1 MKKLPCIIFVCLFFS
16 LQAGAQTFAMFA
28 HGNGKQQQAILDSIG
43 YTNTHLALE
52 SMTKEA
58 DLLLDKIQKKGY
70 LEATYF
76 LTKPIVDSVCH
87 FQFELRSRTQSAH
100 LNIKEVKPLYAN
112 SSYSITND
120 TIIIPYVELTK
131 LLDFGLKKLETKGE
145 SLSKLQVTQISKR
158 KNHLVGLIAYL
169 PVKSRRLNAL
179 VIKGMNHFPDGYLK
193 NLSRLYKKNPFNQVL
208 VNKLKKEFDSYPFC
222 TQIKHPEIQFT
233 TDSTSLYIYVQKRNA
248 NTFDGF
254 IGFSN
259 SETKNVT
266 LSGYVDVL
274 FQNIVNTGES
284 VSITWKSNGNQQ
296 KSFTGLVELPYLF
309 NSPFALKTQLH
320 LFKQDSTFQNTKTAL
335 QLGYY
340 IRFHKRLYLGYQS
353 SESSDIQNTNSAS
366 LSDFKNHFTTLSYEY
381 INHNSTDLFFSEKTK
396 LKIECGTGSRN
407 TLTKKNT
414 QYFISS
420 NLKHD
425 WALNDKNH
433 LVIKNELFYLQS
445 DSFLLNELARFGGI
459 NSLVGFNENSLQAN
473 FYSITRTEYRYKIAP
488 SLYWSVLVDYGLYQ
502 DQTISIKSSTL
513 AGLGTGIKLATK
525 TGILSLYYGAGSTQ
539 NQSFNSNNSLFH
551 VSLTSFF

>member
-1 MKKLPCIIFVCLFFS
+1 LFFGF
-16 LQAGAQTFAMFA
+16 QAGAQSFTMIV
-28 HGNGKQQQAILDSIG
+28 HGNEKHEQAIIDSIG
-43 YTNTHLALE
+43 YAKKHLVID

-58 DLLLDKIQKKGY
+58 NLLLEKIQKKGY

-76 LTKPIVDSVCH
+76 LSKPIVDSVYH
-87 FQFELRSRTQSAH
+87 FQFELRTSTQTAH
-100 LNIKEVKPLYAN
+100 LNIKEVTSLFSN
-112 SSYSITND
+112 SNYPATND
-120 TIIIPYVELTK
+120 TIIIPYIELTK

-158 KNHLVGLIAYL
+158 KNHLVGVIAYL
-169 PVKSRRLNAL
+169 PEKSRTLNAL
-179 VIKGMNHFPDGYLK
+179 VIKGMNHFPAGYLK
-193 NLSRLYKKNPFNQVL
+193 NLSRLYKKTPFNHAL

-222 TQIKHPEIQFT
+222 TQLKYPEIQFT
-233 TDSTSLYIYVQKRNA
+233 TDSTSLYIYAQKRNA

-259 SETKNVT
+259 SETKNIT

-296 KSFTGLVELPYLF
+296 KSFAGLIELPYLF

-320 LFKQDSTFQNTKTAL
+320 LFKQDSTFQNTKTAM
-335 QLGYY
+335 QIGYY

-366 LSDFKNHFTTLSYEY
+366 LADFKNHFTTLSYAY
-381 INHNSTDLFFSEKTK
+381 INHTSTDLFFTEKTK

-445 DSFLLNELARFGGI
+445 DSFLINELARFGGI

-473 FYSITRTEYRYKIAP
+473 FYSITRTEYRYRLSS
-488 SLYWSVLVDYGLYQ
+488 SLYWSALIDYGLYQ
-502 DQTISIKSSTL
+502 DQTVSVKSSTL
-513 AGLGTGIKLATK
+513 TGLGTGIKLATK
-525 TGILSLYYGAGSTQ
+525 TGLLSLYYAAGSAQ
-539 NQSFNSNNSLFH
+539 NQTFNSKNALFH